1 MTISIT
7 IPNEPTAIAA
17 AVAFFATLQGRTVT
31 RAHNAAELRSAG
43 ITLTPGS
50 LDEED
55 AFPDEGGA
63 AASTGVASATGSA
76 KLDTKGVPFD
86 ANFCANAADPF
97 YGSGQRAGQWKK
109 RKGVADEAYD
119 AWYDERL
126 QDLAPAGTVTVNTGD
141 EGGRPLADTAGAFG
155 AAGSTAAVAAG
166 SKAPTT
172 AGEFMAWVSEKQAAN
187 LLTQPNI
194 AAAYGFAGLQI
205 SDLFGA
211 DAAVVAKN
219 VGSLYS
225 ILSQTAGA

>member
-1 MTISIT
+1 MSISIT
-7 IPNEPTAIAA
+7 VPNTPLALTAAGEFFFKLA
-17 AVAFFATLQGRTVT
+17 GVSVEAPVSGPMPHVHAV
-31 RAHNAAELRSAG
+31 
-43 ITLTPGS
+43 
-50 LDEED
+50 DEED
-55 AFPDEGGA
+55 DGSEGGTSTGA
-63 AASTGVASATGSA
+63 AAATGSA

-126 QDLAPAGTVTVNTGD
+126 QDLAPAGTVTVQTGD
-141 EGGRPLADTAGAFG
+141 EGGAPLANTSAAFG
-155 AAGSTAAVAAG
+155 AANASTAATGA
-166 SKAPTT
+166 KAPTT
-172 AGEFMAWVSEKQAAN
+172 AGEFMAWVSEKQAAQ

-194 AAAYGFAGLQI
+194 AAAYQFAGLQI
-205 SDLFGA
+205 ADLFGA

-219 VGSLYS
+219 VSSLYS

>member
-17 AVAFFATLQGRTVT
+17 AIVFFNALQGTVVH
-31 RAHNAAELRSAG
+31 AGPVSELRSSAPLLG
-43 ITLTPGS
+43 GGPGFV
-50 LDEED
+50 DDGGEEED
-55 AFPDEGGA
+55 GGTSTGA
-63 AASTGVASATGSA
+63 AAATGSA

-119 AWYDERL
+119 AWYEERL

-141 EGGRPLADTAGAFG
+141 EGGQPLANTAGAFG
-155 AAGSTAAVAAG
+155 AAGNTAAATTGA
-166 SKAPTT
+166 KAPTN
-172 AGEFMAWVSEKQAAN
+172 AGEFMAWVSEKQAAQR
-187 LLTQPNI
+187 LTQPNI
-194 AAAYGFAGLQI
+194 AAAYQFAGLQI
-205 SDLFGA
+205 ADLFGA
-211 DAAVVAKN
+211 DAAVVARN
-219 VGSLYS
+219 VSSLYS

>member
-17 AVAFFATLQGRTVT
+17 AIVFFNALQGKVVH
-31 RAHNAAELRSAG
+31 AGPVSELRSSSPPVSGA
-43 ITLTPGS
+43 LV
-50 LDEED
+50 
-55 AFPDEGGA
+55 DEGDEIPENGTSTGA
-63 AASTGVASATGSA
+63 AAATGSA
-76 KLDTKGVPFD
+76 KLDAKGVPFD

-141 EGGRPLADTAGAFG
+141 EGGQPLANTAGAFG
-155 AAGSTAAVAAG
+155 AAAATTGAKV
-166 SKAPTT
+166 PTN
-172 AGEFMAWVSEKQAAN
+172 AGEFMAWVSEKQAAQR
-187 LLTQPNI
+187 LTQPDI
-194 AAAYGFAGLQI
+194 AAAYQFAGLQI
-205 SDLFGA
+205 ADLFGA
-211 DAAVVAKN
+211 DAAVVARN
-219 VGSLYS
+219 VSSLYS